1 MNYEVGFNIPAEKG
15 MSLEDVQTPALMID
29 YDIFFENMLKMK
41 NFVKSK
47 QVFLRPHA
55 KMHKSPKIAEIQHK
69 FGGARGICC
78 QKVSEAEG
86 IEGWMQSKITKA
98 ADYMGSVFHALD
110 YETKFYEYN
119 A

>member
-47 QVFLRPHA
+47 QVF
-55 KMHKSPKIAEIQHK
+55 
-69 FGGARGICC
+69 
-78 QKVSEAEG
+78 
-86 IEGWMQSKITKA
+86 
-98 ADYMGSVFHALD
+98 
-110 YETKFYEYN
+110 
-119 A
+119 